1 MRIKNSKLV
10 GDDGNFVPF
19 KKSPNV
25 GGQLSGGKP
34 KFLVIHYTAGGG
46 ASGTVNWFQNPS
58 SKVSAHLV
66 IDRNGDVTQMVP
78 FDTIGQHAGKS
89 RWKGIKGLNSHSIGI
104 ELCNWGLL
112 QHAASGAW
120 LNPAAKPVPAERV
133 VLAAHRNSPGE
144 VHGWEVFDGEQFDAT
159 VRAAQAI
166 VEEYGLSPTDVVGH
180 DDISPLR
187 KIDPGPAF
195 PLDRFRALVF
205 GRAED
210 DWDDVLLK
218 VRSDSGL
225 HLRADASPGATSL
238 KLLADGSTV
247 HLIDKSAGTW
257 WLVCEVLKGK
267 DDVTGYVHSHFLEPI

>member
-166 VEEYGLSPTDVVGH
+166 VEEYGYRRPMSSGMTTSRRSGRSIP
-180 DDISPLR
+180 
-187 KIDPGPAF
+187 DPPSRSTAF
-195 PLDRFRALVF
+195 AP
-205 GRAED
+205 
-210 DWDDVLLK
+210 W
-218 VRSDSGL
+218 S
-225 HLRADASPGATSL
+225 
-238 KLLADGSTV
+238 
-247 HLIDKSAGTW
+247 SAGRKT
-257 WLVCEVLKGK
+257 
-267 DDVTGYVHSHFLEPI
+267 TGTTCS